1 MLLMPNVLHVLPYVH
16 MQLARNAAQLT
27 TCTRPTGSS
36 DPSRISLPK
45 SENRPMEATEASAA
59 AAESPE
65 SRPPERTDAQLLEL
79 PAKLGE
85 GAKHWK

>member
-1 MLLMPNVLHVLPYVH
+1 
-16 MQLARNAAQLT
+16 
-27 TCTRPTGSS
+27 
-36 DPSRISLPK
+36 
-45 SENRPMEATEASAA
+45 MEATEASAA